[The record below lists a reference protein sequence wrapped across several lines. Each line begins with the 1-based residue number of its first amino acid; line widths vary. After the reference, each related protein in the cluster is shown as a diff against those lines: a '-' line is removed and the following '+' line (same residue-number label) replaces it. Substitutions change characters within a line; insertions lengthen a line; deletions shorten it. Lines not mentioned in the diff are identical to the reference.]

1 MSTRARLVL
10 ERTLRTLALLG
21 VATALWLASRPA
33 GATRS
38 APSVL
43 QWTAGELADSS
54 AAAMTTALFREVLAA
69 GEDTPR
75 EDTPREVLLE
85 LPAIP
90 GQRARALLGVVNGA
104 DIGVRWRDETRAA
117 GLALSATAVAGPS
130 GAIDVRVAGPRPQ
143 PGATNRPALPV
154 LLGDAGGLLDS
165 IRSTPVM
172 AWRLASVSPPLRATL
187 GPLRAATMAQV
198 PARLPTFS
206 RRAMLMALPGWE
218 SKFVAAALEEAGWH
232 VDGRYRLSP
241 STVVTVGEPGRL
253 DTARYAVVVVLDS
266 MMVDAAA
273 LTRFVQQGGGL
284 VLSGD
289 ALRVPSLARLSPVR
303 ATAVRGGVAGA
314 LLTNTPA
321 RGLEAWEL
329 VTNRGALVVRSD
341 ASDHGHPEPVLVAQR
356 VGAGRVVASAYR
368 RSWRWRMEGTDNGA
382 AEHRAW
388 WGSVLALA
396 AGVSVPSDVPFGDAY
411 PGDAAP
417 YADLVARVGRPDT
430 SAAGDGAAG
439 DRLSGR
445 KATGVT
451 ARLAPLFERVRRAP
465 GVLFL
470 VIALSLLGEWS
481 SRRLRGHR

>member
-1 MSTRARLVL
+1 MPTRARLVL

-43 QWTAGELADSS
+43 QWTAGELADSN

-75 EDTPREVLLE
+75 EDAPREDTPREDAPREVLLE

-90 GQRARALLGVVNGA
+90 GQRARALLGVANGA
-104 DIGVRWRDETRAA
+104 DVAVRWRDETRAA

-165 IRSTPVM
+165 IRSMPVM

-273 LTRFVQQGGGL
+273 LTRFVQQCGGL

-321 RGLEAWEL
+321 PCWYCR
-329 VTNRGALVVRSD
+329 
-341 ASDHGHPEPVLVAQR
+341 
-356 VGAGRVVASAYR
+356 
-368 RSWRWRMEGTDNGA
+368 
-382 AEHRAW
+382 
-388 WGSVLALA
+388 
-396 AGVSVPSDVPFGDAY
+396 
-411 PGDAAP
+411 
-417 YADLVARVGRPDT
+417 GRP
-430 SAAGDGAAG
+430 GN
-439 DRLSGR
+439 
-445 KATGVT
+445 
-451 ARLAPLFERVRRAP
+451 
-465 GVLFL
+465 
-470 VIALSLLGEWS
+470 
-481 SRRLRGHR
+481 HRSTF